1 MSETGHR
8 VFLGIGSNV
17 DAEQNVASGIRA
29 LRDGF
34 GAVNLSPAYRTRAVG
49 FKGEDF
55 INLVAECETAMH
67 PLELKA
73 WLNALED
80 RHGRARDLP
89 KFSDRTLD
97 IDVLL
102 WDDLWLRVP
111 GLELPRPEIT
121 KFAHVL
127 RPLADLAPNL
137 VHPVSGKTIGE
148 MWAGFKDPPAMDAVR
163 IDA

>member
-1 MSETGHR
+1 MSETEHR

-17 DAEQNVASGIRA
+17 DAEENVASGIRA
-29 LRDGF
+29 LRDRF
-34 GAVNLSPAYRTRAVG
+34 GAVHLSPAYRTPAVG
-49 FKGEDF
+49 FDGDDF
-55 INLVAECETAMH
+55 LNLVAECETTLH

-80 RHGRARDLP
+80 RYGRSRDVP

-111 GLELPRPEIT
+111 GLELPRPEIV

-127 RPLADLAPNL
+127 RPLADLAPDL
-137 VHPVSGKTIGE
+137 LHPTTGRTIAE
-148 MWAGFKDPPAMDAVR
+148 MWAAFANPPDMEVVQ